1 MASRKKHHNSQSS
14 HSSQNRSGSQGSQK
28 SKLANKKKV
37 VRKER
42 GFWLGLILILI
53 VLHGLAAA
61 LFYYYVRVN
70 PAFEL
75 TRPWIITLAA
85 LHFLANAVA
94 AVAIWFWKKWGWYIY
109 MGSAVLGLVLGLVTV
124 GIWSAFYMILPLAI
138 LGWVLRN
145 KWSYFEN

>member
-1 MASRKKHHNSQSS
+1 MASRKKHHNTQSSRSSQSKPAGQS
-14 HSSQNRSGSQGSQK
+14 SQK
-28 SKLANKKKV
+28 SKPVNKKKV
-37 VRKER
+37 VKKER
-42 GFWLGLILILI
+42 GFWLGLILVLI
-53 VLHGLAAA
+53 VVHGLAAA
-61 LFYYYVRVN
+61 LFYYYVRVT

-75 TRPWIITLAA
+75 SRPWIITLAS

-138 LGWVLRN
+138 LGYVLRN
-145 KWSYFEN
+145 KWYYFEN